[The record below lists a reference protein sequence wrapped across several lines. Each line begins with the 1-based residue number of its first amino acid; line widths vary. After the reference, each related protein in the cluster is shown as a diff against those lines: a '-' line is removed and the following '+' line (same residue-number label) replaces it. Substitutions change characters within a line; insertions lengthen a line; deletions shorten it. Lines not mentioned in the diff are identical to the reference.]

1 MAVGTDVN
9 VAGGETKVPIACAA
23 TTGAVVFATGVEV
36 TTGVKVTTGYDVP
49 CNIFR
54 KSPNAVAARF
64 IGVHPA
70 NRMVAPAVYIN
81 KRLVDL
87 RCLIVT

>member
-1 MAVGTDVN
+1 MGKMAVGTDVN

-23 TTGAVVFATGVEV
+23 TTGAVVFA
-36 TTGVKVTTGYDVP
+36 TGVKVTTGYDVP